1 MDRFAQQTAELIAAG
16 ELFHRRGWVPAS
28 GGNFSYRRD
37 EQTLAIT
44 ASGTH
49 KGELKPA
56 DLMTVDLQ
64 GQALEAGRRS
74 SAETDLHTQ
83 IYRRFPE
90 AGAVFHTHSV
100 ASTCLS
106 REHDEIRLSGYEL
119 LKILE
124 GIDTHETTVTIPVFD
139 NDQDIDRLAA
149 QVNAAMAAGRA
160 LQGYLI
166 RGHGLYAWGPKLALA
181 RYRVEA
187 LEFLF
192 QCEHQAGGK
201 AR

>member
-1 MDRFAQQTAELIAAG
+1 MDEFAQQTADLIAAG
-16 ELFHRRGWVPAS
+16 ALFHARGWVPAS

-37 EQTLAIT
+37 AQTLAIT

-49 KGELKPA
+49 KGELTPA
-56 DLMTVDLQ
+56 DLMSVDLQ

-74 SAETDLHTQ
+74 SAETGLHTQ
-83 IYRRFPE
+83 IYRRFPT

-106 REHDEIRLSGYEL
+106 RQHDEIRLTGYEL
-119 LKILE
+119 LKILD
-124 GIDTHETTVTIPVFD
+124 GIDTHDTTVTIPVFD
-139 NDQDIDRLAA
+139 NDQDIDRLSA
-149 QVNAAMAAGRA
+149 QVDAAMAAGRA

-166 RGHGLYAWGPKLALA
+166 RGHGLYAWGPNLALA

-192 QCEHQAGGK
+192 QCEHQAGGM

>member
-1 MDRFAQQTAELIAAG
+1 MDHQAEKTTALIAAG
-16 ELFHRRGWVPAS
+16 QLFHARGWVPAS
-28 GGNFSYRRD
+28 GGNFSYRLD
-37 EQTLAIT
+37 ESHIAIT

-49 KGELKPA
+49 KGELTPQ

-64 GQALEAGRRS
+64 GTALEPGRRS
-74 SAETDLHTQ
+74 SAETGLHTQ
-83 IYRRFPE
+83 LYRRFPQT
-90 AGAVFHTHSV
+90 GAVFHTHSV

-106 REHDEIRLSGYEL
+106 RQQDEIVLSQYEL

-124 GIDTHETTVTIPVFD
+124 GIDTHDTTVRIPVFD
-139 NDQDIDRLAA
+139 NDQDITRLAA
-149 QVNAAMAAGRA
+149 LVDQTMDQGRG

-166 RGHGLYAWGPKLALA
+166 RGHGLYAWGPNLAVA

-192 QCEHQAGGK
+192 ECEHQAGGR